1 MLQAVGL
8 STGLQIKIYIY
19 IGKTETLFSKR
30 INMAERD
37 YTSNCTSDD
46 DDDPNCQWVH
56 ETLRDNDTNNNV
68 ELVTIVDSSED
79 DTDSDVALVDVDNS
93 GDNNV
98 GGLKADI
105 QNLKST
111 NRTVDSIFCQPS
123 QNDDPKCVEINLFK
137 DNHKVADLKFKIE
150 YLPTTHGNTKINQEY
165 ITITVNA
172 VVEDNAGIIKCIR
185 HYVTLL
191 SGNNQ
196 LFKAT
201 VADQ

>member
-1 MLQAVGL
+1 MGYKLKYV
-8 STGLQIKIYIY
+8 Y
-19 IGKTETLFSKR
+19 IGKIEILIIGLT
-30 INMAERD
+30 NMAQNSDSDSGGEWVPISRD
-37 YTSNCTSDD
+37 VNS
-46 DDDPNCQWVH
+46 
-56 ETLRDNDTNNNV
+56 DNDTDSEV
-68 ELVTIVDSSED
+68 ELVAVVNSGDN
-79 DTDSDVALVDVDNS
+79 DTDSGN
-93 GDNNV
+93 NNV

-105 QNLKST
+105 QKLKST
-111 NRTVDSIFCQPS
+111 NHTVNSILCQPS

-137 DNHKVADLKFKIE
+137 DNHKVADLKFQIE
-150 YLPTTHGNTKINQEY
+150 PLQTTYGKTKNTQEY

-172 VVEDNAGIIKCIR
+172 VVEDDAGIIKCIR